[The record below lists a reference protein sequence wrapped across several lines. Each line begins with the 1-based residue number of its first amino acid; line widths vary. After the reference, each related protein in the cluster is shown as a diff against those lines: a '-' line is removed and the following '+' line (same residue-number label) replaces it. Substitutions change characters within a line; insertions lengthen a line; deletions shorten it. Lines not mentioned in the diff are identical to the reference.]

1 MILPETRMILPEI
14 RDLLLR
20 LRGDP
25 PIVAIDGRGSSGKS
39 TLARRL
45 CRITPGS
52 AVVHTDDIAWAHAVL
67 DWTDLLI
74 DGVIRPVRAGARVAY
89 RPPKWD
95 ERGRAGAITVPVGLS
110 LLLIE
115 GVGSGR
121 RSLAPLLDGVIWVE
135 TPLEVH
141 RPAHRRP
148 GRGGRD
154 HRGRLRRLDGRGA
167 AVRRAGTHLGT
178 GAADDRRPQPA
189 RR

>member
-1 MILPETRMILPEI
+1 MILPEI

-20 LRGDP
+20 LPGDP

-74 DGVIRPVRAGARVAY
+74 DGIIRPVRAGAKVAY

-95 ERGRAGAITVPVGLS
+95 ERGRAGAITVPVGRS

-121 RSLAPLLDGVIWVE
+121 RSLAKHLDGVVWVE
-135 TPLEVH
+135 TPPEVT
-141 RPAHRRP
+141 ARR
-148 GRGGRD
+148 D
-154 HRGRLRRLDGRGA
+154 A
-167 AVRRAGTHLGT
+167 ARVRAGETTPADYAAWMAEELPFVERERTWERALFTVDGT
-178 GAADDRRPQPA
+178 DPDGDADRR
-189 RR
+189 

>member
-1 MILPETRMILPEI
+1 MILPEI

-20 LRGDP
+20 LPGDP

-74 DGVIRPVRAGARVAY
+74 DGIIRPVRAGAKVSY

-110 LLLIE
+110 LLLVE

-121 RSLAPLLDGVIWVE
+121 RSLAGHLDGVIWVE
-135 TPLEVH
+135 TPLEVT
-141 RPAHRRP
+141 ARRT
-148 GRGGRD
+148 
-154 HRGRLRRLDGRGA
+154 
-167 AVRRAGTHLGT
+167 AVRVAAGETTEADCAAWMAEELPFVERERTWERALLTIDGTNPP
-178 GAADDRRPQPA
+178 ADSRHSPPG
-189 RR
+189 